1 MLDFFPKNLAVKGKG
16 WPHYLPFSILRLGFA
31 SLTLLPPTP
40 SSVLY
45 SLCQK
50 GPPFSSFLTILVLVH
65 KRMLDSF
72 KIIWTH
78 GVNAAAAAAA
88 AAASSPLCTTQ
99 NRSHNVLKAT
109 FLSSLH
115 YSLCYTQRKR
125 FSTETLAMK
134 HTFGRKSLAP
144 LTTQLVRR

>member
-1 MLDFFPKNLAVKGKG
+1 MKIK
-16 WPHYLPFSILRLGFA
+16 
-31 SLTLLPPTP
+31 
-40 SSVLY
+40 
-45 SLCQK
+45 
-50 GPPFSSFLTILVLVH
+50 
-65 KRMLDSF
+65 MLDSF

-78 GVNAAAAAAA
+78 GVTAAAAAAA

-115 YSLCYTQRKR
+115 YSHCYTQRKR

-134 HTFGRKSLAP
+134 HTFGRESLAP